1 HPGRQVPVDT
11 IRRHCRSG
19 ILRTRAS
26 TPTTTSG
33 SGTAGAELSA
43 GDDGLVEGD
52 GGTADGPSDEG
63 PSDDGP
69 SDDGTEAAGA
79 EAAVGAGVAGGRVA
93 AGARHPRS
101 AARSKAATMPRP
113 TAVRAAGLMPW
124 SPLSG
129 LDY

>member
-43 GDDGLVEGD
+43 GDDGLT
-52 GGTADGPSDEG
+52 GGGGRLAEG
-63 PSDDGP
+63 PLDDDGL
-69 SDDGTEAAGA
+69 DAEGAGA
-79 EAAVGAGVAGGRVA
+79 RVA
-93 AGARHPRS
+93 ARHPRT
-101 AARSKAATMPRP
+101 ATRAKTLTTP
-113 TAVRAAGLMPW
+113 TPIAVFTAGLIP
-124 SPLSG
+124 
-129 LDY
+129 